1 MPRRERPLGPG
12 EDVVVRFAADLRR
25 LREDAGGPTYR
36 DMSTRAGYS
45 AAALSEAA
53 GGRKLP
59 GLALTT
65 AYVTTCGGDV
75 AAWDARWRAVA
86 AELAAVEGTDDTV
99 DAEIPYLGLAAF
111 QPGDAGRFFGREKLL
126 AELTGKLARRRFV
139 GVFGASGSGKSS
151 LLRAG
156 LAASEPGRTVVCTP
170 GEHPLDQCADGL
182 SASGHVLIVDQF
194 EEVFTV
200 CHDDVERTRFLDA
213 LLALAA
219 DEHGTRVVIGVR
231 ADFYGHCGRHA
242 GLVDA
247 LRDAQVMVGPMT
259 TDELRTVIVEPA
271 VRLGCRVEA
280 ALVTRLVA
288 DAVGQPAVLPLVSHA
303 LLETWRR
310 RQGIT
315 LTVAAYEAAGGIQN
329 AIAHTAESAY
339 AELDPDR
346 QASVRQIFL
355 RLTALGE
362 GTEDTKRRLHRRELD
377 DDQATKDVLERLADA
392 RLLALD
398 RDGVDIAHEALIRSW
413 PRLQDWLAED
423 REGHRLH
430 RQLAEATDLW
440 ESLDHDAGSLYRGTR
455 LGLAAEW
462 ASRSPGAL
470 STREQ
475 SFLDAGLAAEA
486 AEAAAVRRRT
496 RRLRRLVALL
506 AVLVVLAGVATGYA
520 IHAERQATDQRD
532 IALARKAVGDAAD
545 LRDTNPA
552 LSVQLSLAAY
562 RLAPVAESRNSLL
575 GAMTTPFATRLNLAP
590 DGLGHDDPVAISGS
604 GRLMVTAGI
613 TGSVRVW
620 DIGDPRRPVPLA
632 TLPEAAQAHYP
643 VALSWDG
650 STLVTATTGNALRL
664 WDLRDP
670 RHPVPRGLVSGHTKT
685 VYDAQITRDGRTL
698 VTAGRD
704 DMTRLDDIS
713 DPDHPRGLKVLFGS
727 KVSLNQDGKLMAVS
741 SYRNTGLW
749 DIHAPAEPVLLSTI
763 GGHTDLTNLA
773 AFSQDGRTLATTGWD
788 AQVLLWDITD
798 QHNPRQLGAVKAGGI
813 VWMATFSP
821 DGRVLT
827 AVGDDAQV
835 RVWDVSVPSAPR
847 ALTQLAG
854 HTNASVW
861 VGFTPDGRTLVS
873 ASDDQTVR
881 LQDMPTLDLSMRA
894 SSAIGFTP
902 DGRTLVTTGELGTRD
917 VLLWT
922 VADPRNP
929 RLAGRIRDLPGQL
942 TASALSAD
950 GRTLV
955 VAVLNGPSIAAA
967 DGGLLQR
974 WDVSDPAQPRLI
986 ASAGVPQT
994 YAIAFSQDGRRI
1006 ATGYDDGPAALWDI
1020 SDPQRFTPLAT
1031 LPLAHGGT
1039 IWALRFTPDG
1049 RTLIN
1054 SQDKDVTLWDVSDPR
1069 HPSRRAVLSTPAG
1082 AFLTLALSSDGRT
1095 LAGAN
1100 ADRTAYLW
1108 DVSDPAHPVP
1118 LPGLAGHTDG
1128 VGAISFSPSG
1138 TEIVTGSPDR
1148 TVRLWDVRD
1157 RQHPALIG
1165 LLSLRVATAAIFS
1178 PDGHT
1183 VFTGSDST
1191 RLWETDADRA
1201 ARDICAVATPK
1212 ITPAEWETY
1221 FPGLAYDPPCKDS

>member
-25 LREDAGGPTYR
+25 LRDGAGGPTYR

-65 AYVTTCGGDV
+65 AYVATCGGDV
-75 AAWDARWRAVA
+75 SAWEGRWRAVA
-86 AELAAVEGTDDTV
+86 AELAAAEGTKDAV
-99 DAEIPYLGLAAF
+99 EAEIPYLGLAAF

-126 AELTGKLARRRFV
+126 SELTGKLARRRFV

-170 GEHPLDQCADGL
+170 GEHPLGQCAEGL
-182 SASGHVLIVDQF
+182 AASGQLVIVDQF
-194 EEVFTV
+194 EEVFTL
-200 CHDDVERTRFLDA
+200 CHDDAERTRFWEM
-213 LLALAA
+213 LLALAT

-259 TDELRTVIVEPA
+259 PDELRTVIVEPA

-280 ALVTRLVA
+280 ALVTTLVA
-288 DAVGQPAVLPLVSHA
+288 DTVGQPAVLPLVSHA

-315 LTVAAYEAAGGIQN
+315 LTSAAYEAAGGIQN

-346 QASVRQIFL
+346 QARVRQVFL

-377 DDQATKDVLERLADA
+377 DDLATKDVLERLADA

-440 ESLDHDAGSLYRGTR
+440 ESLDRDAGSLYRGTR

-462 ASRSPGAL
+462 ATRSPGAL
-470 STREQ
+470 TTREQ
-475 SFLDAGLAAEA
+475 AFLDAGLAAEA

-496 RRLRRLVALL
+496 RRLRQLVALL
-506 AVLVVLAGVATGYA
+506 GVLLLLAGVATVYA
-520 IHAERQATDQRD
+520 VRAEQQATDQRD

-562 RLAPVAESRNSLL
+562 RLASIPESRNSLL
-575 GAMTTPFATRLNLAP
+575 GAMATPFATRLNHAE
-590 DGLGHDDPVAISGS
+590 DGLGHDDPVAISGT
-604 GRLMVTAGI
+604 GRLMVTAGNTRI
-613 TGSVRVW
+613 VQVW
-620 DIGDPRRPVPLA
+620 DIGDPRRPALLA
-632 TLPEAAQAHYP
+632 TLPEAAQVHYP

-650 STLVTATTGNALRL
+650 ATLATTTSGNEVRL
-664 WDLRDP
+664 WDLHDP
-670 RHPVPRGLVSGHTKT
+670 RRPMPRGLVSGHTDT
-685 VYDAQITRDGRTL
+685 VFDAQITRDGRTL
-698 VTAGRD
+698 VTAGKD
-704 DMTRLDDIS
+704 GTTRLEDIS
-713 DPDHPRGLKVLFGS
+713 DLDHPKNLAVRPGS
-727 KVSLNQDGKLMAVS
+727 KVSLSQDGGLMAVS
-741 SYRNTGLW
+741 DKETVLW
-749 DIHAPAEPVLLSTI
+749 DIHEPASPVLLSTI
-763 GGHTDLTNLA
+763 GGHTDLPNLA
-773 AFSQDGRTLATTGWD
+773 AFGPDGHTLATTGWD
-788 AQVLLWDITD
+788 ARVLLWDITD
-798 QHNPRQLGAVKAGGI
+798 LHSPRRLAAVKAGGI
-813 VWMATFSP
+813 VWMAAFSP
-821 DGRVLT
+821 DGRVLA

-835 RVWDVSVPSAPR
+835 RLWDVSVLSAPR

-873 ASDDQTVR
+873 AAGDETVR
-881 LQDMPTLDLSMRA
+881 LQDMPALDLSTRA
-894 SSAIGFTP
+894 SGAIGFTP
-902 DGRTLVTTGELGTRD
+902 DGRTLVTPESGTGDL
-917 VLLWT
+917 LLWT
-922 VADPRNP
+922 VADARNP
-929 RLAGRIRDLPGQL
+929 RRAGRIHGLPGQV
-942 TASALSAD
+942 TATALSSD

-955 VAVLNGPSIAAA
+955 LALLNGPSVAAA
-967 DGGLLQR
+967 TGGLLQR
-974 WDVSDPAQPRLI
+974 WDITDPAQPRFV
-986 ASAGVPQT
+986 ASAAVPQT
-994 YAIAFSQDGRRI
+994 YSIAFSQDGRRL

-1020 SDPQRFTPLAT
+1020 GDPQRFTPLAT
-1031 LPLAHGGT
+1031 LPLPRVGT
-1039 IWALRFTPDG
+1039 VWSLRFTPDG

-1054 SQDKDVTLWDVSDPR
+1054 SQNMAVTLWDVSDPLR
-1069 HPSRRAVLSTPAG
+1069 PSRRAVLTTTTG
-1082 AFLTLALSSDGRT
+1082 AFLSLALGPDGRT

-1100 ADRTAYLW
+1100 TDRTAYLW
-1108 DVSDPAHPVP
+1108 DIGDPGHPVP
-1118 LPGLAGHTDG
+1118 LPGLTGHTDG
-1128 VGAISFSPSG
+1128 IATVSFSPSG

-1157 RQHPALIG
+1157 RQHPVMAALLG
-1165 LLSLRVATAAIFS
+1165 MRVSSWALFS

-1183 VFTGSDST
+1183 VFVGSDGT
-1191 RLWETDADRA
+1191 YLWETDADRA
-1201 ARDICAVATPK
+1201 ARDICAAATPR